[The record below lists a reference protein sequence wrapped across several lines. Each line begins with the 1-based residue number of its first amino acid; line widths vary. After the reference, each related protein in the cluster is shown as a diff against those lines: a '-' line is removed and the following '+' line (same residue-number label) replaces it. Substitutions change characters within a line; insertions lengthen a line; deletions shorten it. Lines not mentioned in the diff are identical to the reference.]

1 MRTTKDMRTTDQGAK
16 ESIGKL
22 DISNSKCFGFTCIFP
37 VNSRLQ
43 SLNTNKQKAIVK
55 KKRG

>member
-1 MRTTKDMRTTDQGAK
+1 MRTTKDMRTIDQGAK

-22 DISNSKCFGFTCIFP
+22 HISNSKCFGFTCIFP
-37 VNSRLQ
+37 VNSQLQ
-43 SLNTNKQKAIVK
+43 SLNTTKQKAIVK